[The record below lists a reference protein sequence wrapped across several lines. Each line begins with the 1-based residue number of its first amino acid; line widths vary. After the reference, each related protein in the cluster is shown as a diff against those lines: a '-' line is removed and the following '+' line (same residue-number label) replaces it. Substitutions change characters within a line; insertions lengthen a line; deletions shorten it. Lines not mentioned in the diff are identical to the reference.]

1 VYSKLSGEWN
11 SERRY
16 AGKCNGRAQLSF
28 NKFGNVSTVKDFY
41 SPTNAQVIVLKSSIK
56 MYIKIAILR

>member
-16 AGKCNGRAQLSF
+16 AGKCNGTAQLNF
-28 NKFGNVSTVKDFY
+28 NKFGSVSIVEVYY
-41 SPTNAQVIVLKSSIK
+41 SPTNAQVIVLKTVLTFALK
-56 MYIKIAILR
+56 